1 MSGTASRDWECLALL
16 SGYTVDCQSDFF
28 LRLHLVRNV
37 GNRGTLVEGPDWVVR
52 SIHSSLAMRP
62 LVS

>member
-16 SGYTVDCQSDFF
+16 SGYTVDCQSEFF

-37 GNRGTLVEGPDWVVR
+37 GNSGTLVEGPDNP
-52 SIHSSLAMRP
+52 SSLAMRP